1 LLKLK
6 DKLRRFDS
14 SASQKL
20 NNKIGQQL
28 SDFLKSQKK
37 KNMISKYRKQFN
49 EEFSQEKYNQLKEIL
64 KEKSGLAPSF
74 RISESPIFL
83 TKKFE
88 DKLIDATES
97 IIDQIKNLPH
107 ETLQKAIPDNCRVPN
122 DTDKPHFFTIDFGVC
137 KNENGEIE
145 PQLIELQAFPSLYA
159 FQKVFEDTFCEVYP
173 FLSEIRNKMPHEEF
187 KNYLKELIVG
197 NENPENVILLEIY
210 PEKQKTAIDFIFT
223 EKLLGIKTVCLT
235 KIKKQGRKLFYENDG
250 KLIEIK
256 RIYNRVIFDE
266 LDRIPDLKIEFDF
279 REDVDVTWVTHPNW
293 FFKISK
299 FLLPMLKHQFVPKSY
314 FLHEFPEN
322 EKLENFV
329 LKPLFSFAGSG
340 VNLNPTKE
348 ITDAIEDKEN
358 YILQRKVTYEPIFE
372 DINGEFSK
380 GEIRLLYIWR
390 ENDDRPILLENLGRM
405 TKAAMVNVDFNKK
418 DAIWI
423 GSSNAFFAEE

>member
-1 LLKLK
+1 
-6 DKLRRFDS
+6 
-14 SASQKL
+14 
-20 NNKIGQQL
+20 
-28 SDFLKSQKK
+28 
-37 KNMISKYRKQFN
+37 MIPKYRKQFN
-49 EEFSQEKYNQLKEIL
+49 QEFSQEKYEQFKEIL
-64 KEKSGLAPSF
+64 KQKSGLEPAF
-74 RISESPIFL
+74 RISESPLFL

-88 DKLIDATES
+88 SKLIDASES
-97 IIDQIKNLPH
+97 IIDQIKNLPD

-122 DTDKPHFFTIDFGVC
+122 DTKQPHFFTIDFGIC
-137 KNENGEIE
+137 KSENGEIE

-173 FLSEIRNKMPHEEF
+173 FLSEIKNKMPHEEF
-187 KNYLKELIVG
+187 KNYMKDLILG

-210 PEKQKTAIDFIFT
+210 PEKQKTAIDFVLT

-235 KIKKQGRKLFYENDG
+235 KIKKEGKKLFYENNG
-250 KLIEIK
+250 KLTEIK

-266 LDRIPDLKIEFDF
+266 LDRIPDLKTEFDF
-279 REDVDVTWVTHPNW
+279 REDIDVTWVTHPNW
-293 FFKISK
+293 FFKVSK
-299 FLLPMLKHQFVPKSY
+299 FLLPLLQHQFVPKSY
-314 FLHEFPEN
+314 FLHEFPESEN
-322 EKLENFV
+322 LESFV

-348 ITDAIEDKEN
+348 ITDDIKDKEN
-358 YILQRKVTYEPIFE
+358 YILQRKVTYEPVFE

-380 GEIRLLYIWR
+380 AEIRLLYIWR
-390 ENDDRPILLENLGRM
+390 ENDERPILLENLGRM

>member
-1 LLKLK
+1 MLSLLKHLK
-6 DKLRRFDS
+6 IFKY
-14 SASQKL
+14 KIITI
-20 NNKIGQQL
+20 KIGQKL

-37 KNMISKYRKQFN
+37 KNMIPKYRKQFN
-49 EEFSQEKYNQLKEIL
+49 QEFSQEKYNQLKEIL
-64 KEKSGLAPSF
+64 KQKSGLEPSF
-74 RISESPIFL
+74 RISESPLFL
-83 TKKFE
+83 TKEFE
-88 DKLIDATES
+88 SKLIDASDS
-97 IIDQIKNLPH
+97 IIDQIKNLPK

-122 DTDKPHFFTIDFGVC
+122 DTEQPHFFTIDFGIC

-159 FQKVFEDTFCEVYP
+159 FQKVFEETFCEVYP
-173 FLSEIRNKMPHEEF
+173 FLSEIRNKMPHEDF
-187 KNYLKELIVG
+187 KNYVKDLILG

-210 PEKQKTAIDFIFT
+210 PEKQKTIIDFVLT
-223 EKLLGIKTVCLT
+223 EKLLGIKTICLT
-235 KIKKQGRKLFYENDG
+235 KIKKEGKKLFYEKDG
-250 KLIEIK
+250 KSVEIK

-266 LDRIPDLKIEFDF
+266 LDRIPDLKTEFDF
-279 REDVDVTWVTHPNW
+279 REDIDVTWVTHPNW

-299 FLLPMLKHQFVPKSY
+299 FLLPFLKHQFVPESY
-314 FLHEFPEN
+314 FLHEFPETEN
-322 EKLENFV
+322 LENFV

-340 VNLNPTKE
+340 VNLNPTKD

-380 GEIRLLYIWR
+380 AEIRLLYIWR
-390 ENDDRPILLENLGRM
+390 ENDERPILLENLGRM

>member
-1 LLKLK
+1 
-6 DKLRRFDS
+6 
-14 SASQKL
+14 
-20 NNKIGQQL
+20 
-28 SDFLKSQKK
+28 
-37 KNMISKYRKQFN
+37 MIPKYRKQFN
-49 EEFSQEKYNQLKEIL
+49 QEFSQEKYNQFKEIL
-64 KEKSGLAPSF
+64 EQKSGLETGF
-74 RISESPIFL
+74 RISESPLFL
-83 TKKFE
+83 TKEFE
-88 DKLIDATES
+88 SKLIDASES
-97 IIDQIKNLPH
+97 IISQIKNLPE

-122 DTDKPHFFTIDFGVC
+122 DTKQPHFFTIDFGIC
-137 KNENGEIE
+137 KSENGEIE

-159 FQKVFEDTFCEVYP
+159 FQKVFEQTFCDVYP
-173 FLSEIRNKMPHEEF
+173 FLSEMQNKMPHDDF
-187 KNYLKELIVG
+187 KNYMKDLLLG
-197 NENPENVILLEIY
+197 DENPENVILLEIY
-210 PEKQKTAIDFIFT
+210 PEKQKTAIDFVLT

-235 KIKKQGRKLFYENDG
+235 KVKKEGRKLFYENDG
-250 KLIEIK
+250 KLTEIR

-266 LDRIPDLKIEFDF
+266 LDRIPDLKTEFDF

-299 FLLPMLKHQFVPKSY
+299 FLLPLLQHQFVPKSY
-314 FLHEFPEN
+314 FLHEFPESEN
-322 EKLENFV
+322 LENFV

-380 GEIRLLYIWR
+380 AEIRLLYIWR
-390 ENDDRPILLENLGRM
+390 ENDERPILLENLGRM
-405 TKAAMVNVDFNKK
+405 TKATMVNVDFNKK

>member
-1 LLKLK
+1 
-6 DKLRRFDS
+6 
-14 SASQKL
+14 
-20 NNKIGQQL
+20 
-28 SDFLKSQKK
+28 
-37 KNMISKYRKQFN
+37 MIPKYRKQFN
-49 EEFSQEKYNQLKEIL
+49 QEFSQEKYNQFKEIL
-64 KEKSGLAPSF
+64 EQKSGLETGF
-74 RISESPIFL
+74 RISESPLFL
-83 TKKFE
+83 TKEFE
-88 DKLIDATES
+88 SKLIDASES
-97 IIDQIKNLPH
+97 IISQIKNLPE

-122 DTDKPHFFTIDFGVC
+122 DTKQPHFFTIDFGIC
-137 KNENGEIE
+137 KSENGEIE

-159 FQKVFEDTFCEVYP
+159 FQKVFEQTFCDVYP
-173 FLSEIRNKMPHEEF
+173 FLSELQNKMPHDDF
-187 KNYLKELIVG
+187 KNYMKDLLLG
-197 NENPENVILLEIY
+197 DENPENVILLEIY
-210 PEKQKTAIDFIFT
+210 PEKQKTAIDFVLT

-235 KIKKQGRKLFYENDG
+235 KVKKEGRKLFYENDG
-250 KLIEIK
+250 KLTEIR

-266 LDRIPDLKIEFDF
+266 LDRIPDLKTEFDF

-299 FLLPMLKHQFVPKSY
+299 FLLPLLHHQFVPKSY
-314 FLHEFPEN
+314 FLHEFPESEN
-322 EKLENFV
+322 LENFV

-380 GEIRLLYIWR
+380 AEIRLLYIWR
-390 ENDDRPILLENLGRM
+390 ENDERPILLENLGRM

>member
-1 LLKLK
+1 
-6 DKLRRFDS
+6 
-14 SASQKL
+14 
-20 NNKIGQQL
+20 
-28 SDFLKSQKK
+28 
-37 KNMISKYRKQFN
+37 MIPKYRKQFN
-49 EEFSQEKYNQLKEIL
+49 QEFSQEKYNQFKEIL
-64 KEKSGLAPSF
+64 EQKSGLETGF
-74 RISESPIFL
+74 RISESPLFL

-88 DKLIDATES
+88 SKLIDASES
-97 IIDQIKNLPH
+97 IISQIKNLPE

-122 DTDKPHFFTIDFGVC
+122 DTKQPHFFTIDFGIC
-137 KNENGEIE
+137 KSENGEIE

-159 FQKVFEDTFCEVYP
+159 FQKVFEQTFCDVYP
-173 FLSEIRNKMPHEEF
+173 FLSELQNKMPHDDF
-187 KNYLKELIVG
+187 KNYMKDLLLG
-197 NENPENVILLEIY
+197 DENPENVILLEIY
-210 PEKQKTAIDFIFT
+210 PEKQKTAIDFVLT

-235 KIKKQGRKLFYENDG
+235 KVKKEGRKLFYENDG
-250 KLIEIK
+250 KLTEIR

-266 LDRIPDLKIEFDF
+266 LDRIPDLKTEFDF

-299 FLLPMLKHQFVPKSY
+299 FLLPLLQHQFVPKSY
-314 FLHEFPEN
+314 FLHEFPES
-322 EKLENFV
+322 ESLENFV

-340 VNLNPTKE
+340 VNLNPAKE

-380 GEIRLLYIWR
+380 AEIRLLYIWR
-390 ENDDRPILLENLGRM
+390 ENDERPILLENLGRM